1 MKYNNSSHK
10 YSNQR
15 HAHRETIG
23 LRNLRFSFITGTI
36 YRTMNHLIAFMAA
49 NQIYPHVLLPIGNI
63 VVRGKRGNFRFCTN

>member
-1 MKYNNSSHK
+1 M

-49 NQIYPHVLLPIGNI
+49 NQNLSPCIATHRKYYWGLVIKGGG
-63 VVRGKRGNFRFCTN
+63 GKRGNFRFCTN